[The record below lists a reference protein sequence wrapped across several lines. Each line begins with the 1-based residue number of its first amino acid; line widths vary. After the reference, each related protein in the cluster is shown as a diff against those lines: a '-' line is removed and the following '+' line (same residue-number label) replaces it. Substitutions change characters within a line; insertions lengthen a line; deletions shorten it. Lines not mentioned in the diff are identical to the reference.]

1 MKKEPIRV
9 IIVDDHTMVRS
20 GLRLFLMAF
29 EDLKM
34 VGEASNGQ
42 EAVRLCAQEKPDVAL
57 MDLIMPVMDGI
68 HATLE
73 IRSRFPRTQVIGMT
87 SFFEA
92 ELIQEMLQA
101 GAISFLMKNIS
112 AADLASAIRDAH
124 AGKSTISV
132 EIKDILK
139 APTQPITHK
148 NKYNIST
155 REKEV
160 LACMVT
166 GMSNA
171 EIANKLVISLSTAKY
186 HVSSI
191 LAKLDVSNRAEAVSV
206 ALQKGLVEA
215 FSRTK
220 ENRSK

>member
-1 MKKEPIRV
+1 
-9 IIVDDHTMVRS
+9 MVRS

-42 EAVRLCAQEKPDVAL
+42 EAVRLCAQERPNVVL
-57 MDLIMPVMDGI
+57 MDLVMPVMDGI
-68 HATLE
+68 HATRE
-73 IRSRFPRTQVIGMT
+73 IRSRYPRIQVIGMT

-92 ELIQEMLQA
+92 DLIREMLQA

-112 AADLASAIRDAH
+112 ASDLAVAIRDAN
-124 AGKSTISV
+124 AGKQTLSPEIRDLLKSPQTLTPLISS
-132 EIKDILK
+132 KDTYHLS
-139 APTQPITHK
+139 A
-148 NKYNIST
+148 

-160 LACMVT
+160 LRCMVA

-171 EIANKLVISLSTAKY
+171 EISESLVISLSTAKY

-191 LAKLDVSNRAEAVSV
+191 LTKLGVQNRAEAVSL
-206 ALQKGLVEA
+206 ALQEGLVEA
-215 FSRTK
+215 SHRRREEDF
-220 ENRSK
+220 E